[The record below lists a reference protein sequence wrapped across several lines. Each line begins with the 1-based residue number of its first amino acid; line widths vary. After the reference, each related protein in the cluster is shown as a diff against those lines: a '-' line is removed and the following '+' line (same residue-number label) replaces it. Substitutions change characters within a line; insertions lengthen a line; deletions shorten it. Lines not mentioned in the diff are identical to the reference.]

1 MKQLI
6 VAILVL
12 VGTSEVFS
20 QGFERF
26 GMKGDTAPS
35 GITVGSKA
43 PNFIAIDQFDNP
55 VELAAELKKGP
66 VVLIFYR
73 GAWCPYC
80 VRYLQNVTD
89 SISFIQEVGASVY
102 AVTPQLSEGISAVS
116 DKTDGQIPILHDQNG
131 DIMNMYDG
139 SFEVTEKYQERVA
152 SKKMNLAESNGQ
164 EVAAL
169 PVPATYVIDASGVI
183 LYRHFD
189 VDYKKRATVAAI
201 IHAFDSE

>member
-1 MKQLI
+1 
-6 VAILVL
+6 
-12 VGTSEVFS
+12 
-20 QGFERF
+20 
-26 GMKGDTAPS
+26 MKGDTAPS

-55 VELAAELKKGP
+55 VELASELKKGP

-201 IHAFDSE
+201 IHAFESE